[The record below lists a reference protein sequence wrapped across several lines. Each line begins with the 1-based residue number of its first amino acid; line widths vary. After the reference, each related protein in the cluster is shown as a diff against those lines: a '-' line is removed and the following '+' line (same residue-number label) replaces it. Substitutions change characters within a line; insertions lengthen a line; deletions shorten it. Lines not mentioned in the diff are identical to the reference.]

1 MPERR
6 PGRLLFITWQVLPSG
21 RQGRGSVEATFI
33 FSRHEWVDFHA
44 WLAVIAVVL
53 LVIHIALHWSWIVA
67 TTKRLRQRI

>member
-1 MPERR
+1 M
-6 PGRLLFITWQVLPSG
+6 
-21 RQGRGSVEATFI
+21 EATFI
-33 FSRHEWVDFHA
+33 FSRHAWVDFHA